1 MPCPGCVEALDG
13 KSEEVVEEVEAV
25 EFLGLANAELFAQ
38 DSRRTRHRASDHVKI
53 TEYLKFY
60 LLSKVIY
67 CTSNIC
73 ELDRFWWEKLCCAV
87 RNS

>member
-13 KSEEVVEEVEAV
+13 KREEVVEEVEAV

-38 DSRRTRHRASDHVKI
+38 DSRRTRHRACDHVKI

-67 CTSNIC
+67 CTVKNLRAGSFLVGKVVLRC
-73 ELDRFWWEKLCCAV
+73 EE
-87 RNS
+87 